1 MTTQNEPPYR
11 RVDSDPW
18 HNPAQPGSMRRL
30 IEFTFL
36 CPLCEGTHQP
46 QFYFTMPTLDYDFFS
61 EAMVNFMESPAAL
74 DTALK
79 VARQIHLD
87 EGNLADL
94 HRPARRQI
102 GRNTHPRPHHTRRIP
117 IHLRLLHPDV
127 RHHRRDAHTPRP
139 RRPFRPGPGQG
150 HAHLPGPHQLTE
162 GPRLPQLYPAT
173 PGEKAK

>member
-94 HRPARRQI
+94 TAQLGGKLVAIRI
-102 GRNTHPRPHHTRRIP
+102 LDHTILDESQYTCDYCTQTFDTIAEMR
-117 IHLRLLHPDV
+117 IHLGL
-127 RHHRRDAHTPRP
+127 DAHSAPDPDKVMPICRA
-139 RRPFRPGPGQG
+139 RIN
-150 HAHLPGPHQLTE
+150 
-162 GPRLPQLYPAT
+162 
-173 PGEKAK
+173 